1 MNDCIFCKINKG
13 EIPSK
18 KFYEDDKMFIIAD
31 IDPKAKLH
39 YLMIPKKHYKLL
51 SEMTESDAAD
61 LSACLKKLSEIA
73 PSLGLE
79 SGYRL
84 VINQGDD
91 AGQTVFHLHVH
102 VLRIIST
109 ICTRA
114 AITRM
119 KTIVCIKPIPNASSR
134 YFCNK

>member
-61 LSACLKKLSEIA
+61 LAACLKKLSEIA

-102 VLRIIST
+102 VLGGQP
-109 ICTRA
+109 
-114 AITRM
+114 M
-119 KTIVCIKPIPNASSR
+119 DFPDLKK
-134 YFCNK
+134 